1 MLSHFS
7 TPINPSEVSIKTD
20 VIVPVHSDS
29 FWIYDMDA
37 LLEKYI
43 SEINAQP
50 EEVDDSKKIK
60 PERQMKHMKKN
71 KNCNYCR
78 VFLDDT
84 QRVHETK
91 EQSIFLISST
101 NNQSIVTKSSTDSM
115 KFNSFKSEKDEN
127 SSMRFNY
134 KCRVTTIIFSMLFLC
149 VLAFV
154 LLFVIYKQFES
165 LSGKEQTYSIQ
176 F

>member
-7 TPINPSEVSIKTD
+7 TPINPSDVSIRTD
-20 VIVPVHSDS
+20 VIVPVHGDS

-60 PERQMKHMKKN
+60 PEKQMKNMKKK
-71 KNCNYCR
+71 KNCDYCR
-78 VFLDDT
+78 VVLDDT

-101 NNQSIVTKSSTDSM
+101 NNQSVVTKSSIDSM
-115 KFNSFKSEKDEN
+115 KFN
-127 SSMRFNY
+127 
-134 KCRVTTIIFSMLFLC
+134 
-149 VLAFV
+149 
-154 LLFVIYKQFES
+154 
-165 LSGKEQTYSIQ
+165 
-176 F
+176 